1 MNIMYKIQIYRYI
14 FIVLGQLT
22 PHHKISFENNC
33 PHSSKLL

>member
-1 MNIMYKIQIYRYI
+1 MYIIYNIQTYRYI

-22 PHHKISFENNC
+22 PHHKISFENNY